1 MQGTIKA
8 STNLGKY
15 KSDAWVEFYGV
26 SGLRMSGGGTFD
38 GQGAATWSQNSCSKQ
53 KNCQALPVVC
63 IICIIR
69 ILCISLFLLQYLELK
84 L

>member
-38 GQGAATWSQNSCSKQ
+38 GQGAATWSQNSCSKK

-63 IICIIR
+63 ISIMYMYIVYVHYFCFN
-69 ILCISLFLLQYLELK
+69 S
-84 L
+84 